1 MSLDA
6 SALLAVHGRLVAGDP
21 TASAD
26 LFELLY
32 GPLIGHAIKKHKAFG
47 VDQDRARDLAVEVLA
62 ELIERPE
69 IFDPQKGN
77 LFGFLCMM
85 LDGDAKN
92 AGRDEANRQE
102 KFSRFAVELEK
113 VGGNSY
119 VTTPETRIDAER
131 IMAQHRMEIVLER
144 GDQEVLDLM
153 LQDERDYEPYAK
165 ALGIGHL
172 PLDERRAQV
181 KRRKDR
187 IEKRLQ
193 RLRDRL

>member
-1 MSLDA
+1 
-6 SALLAVHGRLVAGDP
+6 
-21 TASAD
+21 
-26 LFELLY
+26 
-32 GPLIGHAIKKHKAFG
+32 
-47 VDQDRARDLAVEVLA
+47 VLA

-69 IFDPQKGN
+69 IFDPQKGG

-92 AGRDEANRQE
+92 AGRDQASHQE
-102 KFSRFAVELEK
+102 KFSQFAVEVEQ

-119 VTTPETRIDAER
+119 VTSPETRVDAER
-131 IMAQHRMEIVLER
+131 IMAQHGAEVVVEK

-153 LQDERDYEPYAK
+153 LLDEREYEPYAK
-165 ALGIGHL
+165 ALGIDHL
-172 PLDERRAQV
+172 PLEEKRAEV